1 MLSSGGGYLAILL
14 LVKLVAEA
22 DKWEGLRILRSR
34 ILIEAVTPA
43 AESLRRLLVGDIVA
57 EGAAISTT
65 IESIAKRLELL
76 LTGGIPDL
84 KSNHIVVY

>member
-34 ILIEAVTPA
+34 IFIEAVTPA
-43 AESLRRLLVGDIVA
+43 AESLKRLLVGEIVA